1 MMRKPLLLSV
11 TVLGY
16 AAAFSL
22 AAGPLSSTAASASA
36 VPAFPGAEGFGTETP
51 GGRGGTVC
59 QVTNLQDS
67 GPGSLRSCVERSGP
81 RHVVFRTGG
90 TIELEER
97 LDISDPFITIAG
109 QTAPGDGITLR
120 MKPGTGTDDG
130 TLKIDTHDVV
140 IRYLRFRPGD
150 GGGADD
156 SHDGIA
162 AYQEGGGSHNVVLD
176 HNSISWA
183 VDENVNIYYD
193 VENYTLSNNIISE
206 ALSESGHPEG
216 EHSKGML
223 IGGGS
228 TNASVHGNLFVS
240 NVDRNPQISGVSVA
254 DVRNNVVYNYGDG
267 SGDGVT
273 LVSSSKGEPGVN
285 WVGNYYKPGPD
296 SPTDRAEFAT
306 YEGDTGQSH
315 RWYGEGNMRW
325 TPAGDKAAR
334 VASEAHGRVSAPLD
348 AAPVTTTSA
357 AQAFVDV
364 LADAGASLVRDAVD
378 ERLVNEVRTG
388 GGSVKDEAGPW
399 PGLARG
405 QAPTDRDGDGMPDS
419 FETSHGTDPDVPD
432 ATGDADGNGY
442 DNIED
447 WYNGLVGNP
456 SGQAQSAGT
465 STGTSTG
472 DVPAD
477 EPAGD
482 SAGDSSGDSSGEPA
496 SDPTSGSATDA
507 EDEASL
513 RLVCP
518 VVENPARGDTVTCV
532 FE

>member
-1 MMRKPLLLSV
+1 MTRRPLLLGF
-11 TVLGY
+11 TALGY
-16 AAAFSL
+16 AAALSL
-22 AAGPLSSTAASASA
+22 AAGPSSSAPASA
-36 VPAFPGAEGFGTETP
+36 VPAFPGAEGFGTDTP
-51 GGRGGTVC
+51 GGRGGEVC
-59 QVTNLQDS
+59 LVTTLQDA

-90 TIELEER
+90 TIELESR
-97 LDISDPFITIAG
+97 LEITEPFITIAG

-156 SHDGIA
+156 SHDGVS
-162 AYQEGGGSHNVVLD
+162 AYREGGGSYNVVLD

-193 VENYTLSNNIISE
+193 VANYTLSDNIISE
-206 ALSESGHPEG
+206 ALSESTHPDG

-223 IGGGS
+223 VGGGS
-228 TNASVHGNLFVS
+228 TNASIHGNLFVS

-273 LVSSSKGEPGVN
+273 LVSSSKGEPSVN

-306 YEGDTGQSH
+306 YVGSTGATH
-315 RWYGEGNMRW
+315 TWYGADNLRW
-325 TPAGDKAAR
+325 TPDGDRPAR
-334 VASEAHGRVSAPLD
+334 VADGAVGEVPAPLA

-357 AQAFVDV
+357 DQAFLDV
-364 LADAGASLVRDAVD
+364 LAGAGASLVRDAVD
-378 ERLVNEVRTG
+378 QRLVDEVRAGTG
-388 GGSVKDEAGPW
+388 AVKHDAGPW
-399 PGLARG
+399 PTLDPGR
-405 QAPTDRDGDGMPDS
+405 APADADGDGMPDA
-419 FETSHGTDPDVPD
+419 FETSHGTDPQSPD
-432 ATGDADGNGY
+432 ATGDVDGNGY
-442 DNIED
+442 DDVED
-447 WYNGLVGNP
+447 WYNGLLGD
-456 SGQAQSAGT
+456 ASAA
-465 STGTSTG
+465 
-472 DVPAD
+472 PA
-477 EPAGD
+477 PAGD
-482 SAGDSSGDSSGEPA
+482 PAGDPTT
-496 SDPTSGSATDA
+496 DPTTEPSGSPTGDPT
-507 EDEASL
+507 EAPL

-518 VVENPARGDTVTCV
+518 VVESPTRGQTVTCV
-532 FE
+532 YE